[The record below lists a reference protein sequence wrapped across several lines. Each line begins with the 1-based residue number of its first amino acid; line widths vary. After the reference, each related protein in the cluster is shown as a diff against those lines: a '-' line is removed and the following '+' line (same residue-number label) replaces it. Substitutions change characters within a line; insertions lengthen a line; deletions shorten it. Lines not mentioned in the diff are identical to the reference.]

1 MKAKNK
7 TFRAYFFTQYGYA
20 FKDIKAETF
29 IHAFNLLP
37 QKYKKHN
44 TTIENLETNKEKSL
58 KEIFNGLT
66 NFLKTNK

>member
-29 IHAFNLLP
+29 IDAFNKLP
-37 QKYKKHN
+37 QKYKRH
-44 TTIENLETNKEKSL
+44 TTIEDLETNEEKSL
-58 KEIFNGLT
+58 KEIFGGLT